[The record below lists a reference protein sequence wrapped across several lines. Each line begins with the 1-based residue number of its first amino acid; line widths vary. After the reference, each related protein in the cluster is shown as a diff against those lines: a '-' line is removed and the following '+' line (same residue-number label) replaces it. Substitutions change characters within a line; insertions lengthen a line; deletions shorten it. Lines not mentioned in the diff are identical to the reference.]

1 MIGAGL
7 SAVAVPRSFAGS
19 LNSAVSRRR
28 LVLAG
33 LWVTAAAAQ
42 WGALRPVITGE
53 HKSPAVI
60 LYHVVGASF
69 AVCGLL
75 AWYRRPD
82 ARTGPLMVVTGFLF
96 FARLLLSRVDSSVA
110 QTVGMAFGNL
120 WVITFVALLVSFPG
134 RPRRWVL
141 SERVLIGVFV
151 LAEIVL
157 VVGWMLFA
165 PFPGNLLLVSANS
178 GVADEL
184 NRASGVIGFAAAL
197 SVAVLLAARWRA
209 ATPGVRRASAPA
221 AAGALTLV
229 FLSGLLL
236 QGAFTELPVAV
247 AGLADAGGAA
257 VGPAC
262 VPGWDLEDMGRQ
274 GGGCGPVGRTW
285 RDARARRCRRCWRG
299 RFAIQLSSS
308 PTGCRSSRSYVDSGG
323 QAVAL
328 PEDSGGR
335 QTAIVEQDGERVA
348 AIVYDASLAEERKLL
363 DAVVAAAGFALKN
376 ERLSAELRAR
386 VSELGASR
394 ARILEAGDKERRRL
408 ERNLHDG
415 AQQRLVAL
423 SMQLTLLKAR
433 ISDDPATAVAL
444 AAKANT
450 DLAESLEELR
460 ELARGIHPSALDHG
474 LAVALE
480 SLAAQSVV
488 STRVTVELADRLPE
502 PVEVAAYFVASEALA
517 NVDKHARASRATVRV
532 LRSAGSALIE
542 ITDDGIGGADDA
554 NGSGLRGLADRVEAL
569 EGQLRVVSTAGAG
582 TTVTAVIPCAS

>member
-1 MIGAGL
+1 MSGAGL
-7 SAVAVPRSFAGS
+7 SPVVATRPVASS
-19 LNSAVSRRR
+19 LSSAAARRR

-42 WGALRPVITGE
+42 WEALRPVIVGE
-53 HKSPAVI
+53 HKSPDVI

-96 FARLLLSRVDSSVA
+96 FARLLLSRFDSSVA

-157 VVGWMLFA
+157 VMVWMLFFA
-165 PFPGNLLLVSANS
+165 FPGNLLLVSANS

-184 NRASGVIGFAAAL
+184 NRASGVTGFGAAL

-236 QGAFTELPVAV
+236 EGAFTEFQSPFLVWPTLVGLLLVPVVFLGGIWRTWVARAAV
-247 AGLADAGGAA
+247 ADLLVELGAA
-257 VGPAC
+257 RGEPLQAV
-262 VPGWDLEDMGRQ
+262 L
-274 GGGCGPVGRTW
+274 
-285 RDARARRCRRCWRG
+285 ARALRDPTLTLAYWLPE
-299 RFAIQLSSS
+299 FAA
-308 PTGCRSSRSYVDSGG
+308 YVDSGG

-363 DAVVAAAGFALKN
+363 DAVIAAAGFTLRN

-423 SMQLTLLKAR
+423 SMQLTLLKGR
-433 ISDDPATAVAL
+433 IHDDPATAVTL
-444 AAKANT
+444 AAKANA

-460 ELARGIHPSALDHG
+460 DLARGIHPSALDHG

-502 PVEVAAYFVASEALA
+502 PIEVAAYFVASEALA

-532 LRSAGSALIE
+532 LRRARSALIE
-542 ITDDGIGGADDA
+542 VADDGV
-554 NGSGLRGLADRVEAL
+554 RCR
-569 EGQLRVVSTAGAG
+569 
-582 TTVTAVIPCAS
+582 